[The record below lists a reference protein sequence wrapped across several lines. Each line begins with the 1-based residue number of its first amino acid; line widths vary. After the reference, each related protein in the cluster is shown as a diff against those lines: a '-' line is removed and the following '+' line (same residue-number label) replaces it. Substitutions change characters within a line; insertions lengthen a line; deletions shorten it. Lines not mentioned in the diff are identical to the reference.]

1 MYAFRRANG
10 DVLYFD
16 AVTAIEEMYTST
28 VTKHPIATGA
38 FVSDHTIR
46 DNKKF
51 TLAAVLSD
59 ADFNLE
65 RPTLSGMIMGT
76 PDKRLLEDPYDDVAG
91 SYQINES
98 TGFYEWRTNK
108 QYQNNTPTRTT
119 VQIEQTA
126 TGTWT
131 QFLPE
136 TISQFTKNNIP
147 TVTVTQQSKAKTAQA
162 VRDELV
168 SMWENKEAFTLLE
181 YENNIVK
188 RFWENVLFTKLSFA
202 QDADTGLGL
211 FPNMSLEQVVYTDI
225 EKVPI
230 QIRKVNNKGRKSGT
244 TTKTDTVEGDDAQN
258 EPTAKSKQSAL
269 NRLTTNAAANSAA
282 QGQ

>member
-1 MYAFRRANG
+1 MYALRRANG

-51 TLAAVLSD
+51 TLSAVLSD
-59 ADFNLE
+59 ADFNLD
-65 RPTLSGMIMGT
+65 RPSLTGNSTANAIQTVDEDGFPVTGT
-76 PDKRLLEDPYDDVAG
+76 TAVTSNNYTVNNA
-91 SYQINES
+91 
-98 TGFYEWRTNK
+98 K
-108 QYQNNTPTRTT
+108 QYQNNTPTTTT
-119 VQIEQTA
+119 VEID
-126 TGTWT
+126 TGTTGSWE

-147 TVTVTQQSKAKTAQA
+147 VVTVTQQSKAKTALA
-162 VRDELV
+162 VRDELIF
-168 SMWENKEAFTLLE
+168 MWENKEAFSLLE

-188 RFWENVLFTKLSFA
+188 RSWDNVLFTKLSFA

-211 FPNMSLEQVVYTDI
+211 FPNMSLERVVYTDI

-230 QIRKVNNKGRKSGT
+230 QIRKVNNKGRKAGT
-244 TTKTDTVEGDDAQN
+244 TTKTETKEGDDAQN
-258 EPTAKSKQSAL
+258 EPTQKSKQSAL

>member
-1 MYAFRRANG
+1 MYALRRTNG

-16 AVTAIEEMYTST
+16 AVTAIEELYTST

-51 TLAAVLSD
+51 TLSAVLSD
-59 ADFNLE
+59 ADFNLD
-65 RPTLSGMIMGT
+65 RPSLTGNSTANAIQTVDEDGFPVTGT
-76 PDKRLLEDPYDDVAG
+76 TAVTSNNYTVNNA
-91 SYQINES
+91 
-98 TGFYEWRTNK
+98 K
-108 QYQNNTPTRTT
+108 QYQNNTPTTTT
-119 VQIEQTA
+119 VKID
-126 TGTWT
+126 TGTTGSWE

-147 TVTVTQQSKAKTAQA
+147 VVTVTQQSKAKTALA
-162 VRDELV
+162 VRDELIF
-168 SMWENKEAFTLLE
+168 MWENKEAFSLLE

-188 RFWENVLFTKLSFA
+188 RFWDNVLFTKLSFA
-202 QDADTGLGL
+202 QDADTGMGL

-230 QIRKVNNKGRKSGT
+230 QIRKVNNKGRKAGT
-244 TTKTDTVEGDDAQN
+244 TTKTETKEGDDAQN
-258 EPTAKSKQSAL
+258 EPTQKSKQSAL

>member
-1 MYAFRRANG
+1 MYALRRANG

-51 TLAAVLSD
+51 TLSAVLSD
-59 ADFNLE
+59 ADFNLD
-65 RPTLSGMIMGT
+65 RPSLTGNPTASAIQTVDEDGFPVTGT
-76 PDKRLLEDPYDDVAG
+76 TAVTSNNYTVNNA
-91 SYQINES
+91 
-98 TGFYEWRTNK
+98 K
-108 QYQNNTPTRTT
+108 QYQNNTPTTTT
-119 VQIEQTA
+119 VKID
-126 TGTWT
+126 TGTTGSWE

-147 TVTVTQQSKAKTAQA
+147 VVTVTQQSKAKTALA
-162 VRDELV
+162 VRDELIF
-168 SMWENKEAFTLLE
+168 MWENKEAFSLLE

-188 RFWENVLFTKLSFA
+188 RFWDNVLFTKLSFA

-230 QIRKVNNKGRKSGT
+230 QIRKVNNKGRKAGT
-244 TTKTDTVEGDDAQN
+244 TTKTETKEGDDAQN
-258 EPTAKSKQSAL
+258 EPTQKSKKSAL
-269 NRLTTNAAANSAA
+269 DRLTTNADANSAA

>member
-1 MYAFRRANG
+1 MYALRRANG

-51 TLAAVLSD
+51 TLSAVLSD
-59 ADFNLE
+59 ADFNLD
-65 RPTLSGMIMGT
+65 RPSLTGNPTASAIQTVDEDGFPVTGT
-76 PDKRLLEDPYDDVAG
+76 TAVTSNNYTVNNA
-91 SYQINES
+91 
-98 TGFYEWRTNK
+98 K
-108 QYQNNTPTRTT
+108 QYQNNTPTTTT
-119 VQIEQTA
+119 VKID
-126 TGTWT
+126 TGTTGSWE

-147 TVTVTQQSKAKTAQA
+147 VVTVTQQSKAKTALA
-162 VRDELV
+162 VRDELIF
-168 SMWENKEAFTLLE
+168 MWENKEAFSLLE

-188 RFWENVLFTKLSFA
+188 RFWDNVLFTKLSFA

-230 QIRKVNNKGRKSGT
+230 QIRKVNNKGRKAGT
-244 TTKTDTVEGDDAQN
+244 TTKTETKEGDDAQN
-258 EPTAKSKQSAL
+258 EPTQKSKKSAL
-269 NRLTTNAAANSAA
+269 DRLTTNAAANSAA

>member
-1 MYAFRRANG
+1 MYALRRANG

-51 TLAAVLSD
+51 TLSAVLSD
-59 ADFNLE
+59 ADFNLD
-65 RPTLSGMIMGT
+65 RPSLTGNSTANAIQTVDEDGFPVTGT
-76 PDKRLLEDPYDDVAG
+76 TAVTSNNYTVNNA
-91 SYQINES
+91 
-98 TGFYEWRTNK
+98 K
-108 QYQNNTPTRTT
+108 QYQNNTPTTTT
-119 VQIEQTA
+119 VKID
-126 TGTWT
+126 TGTTGSWE

-136 TISQFTKNNIP
+136 TISQYTKNNIP
-147 TVTVTQQSKAKTAQA
+147 TVTVTQQSKAKTALA
-162 VRDELV
+162 VRDELIY
-168 SMWENKEAFTLLE
+168 MWENKEAFSLLE

-188 RFWENVLFTKLSFA
+188 RFWDNVLFTKLSFA

-230 QIRKVNNKGRKSGT
+230 QVRKVNNKGRKAGT
-244 TTKTDTVEGDDAQN
+244 TTKTETKEGDDAQN
-258 EPTAKSKQSAL
+258 EPTKKSEQTAL
-269 NRLTTNAAANSAA
+269 NRLVTNASNNSAQ